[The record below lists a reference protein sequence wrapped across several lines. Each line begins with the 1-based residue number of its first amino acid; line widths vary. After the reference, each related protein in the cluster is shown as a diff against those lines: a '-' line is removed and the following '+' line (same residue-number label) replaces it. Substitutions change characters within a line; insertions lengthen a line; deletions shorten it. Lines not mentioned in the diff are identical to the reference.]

1 MESIPKSG
9 YYFSNRYA
17 RIILK
22 GYEEVLGRERLH
34 SVLSRAQLEAWLA
47 AYPPE
52 NEELEVDFADCS
64 AINLALEELY
74 GSRGGC
80 GLAIRAGRAAF
91 NELLEVFGSQL
102 GVDQMSFKLLPLR
115 EKIRA
120 GLQGLADLLHQI
132 GDQVATVTE
141 QAASF
146 LFTVQCCPDCWGR
159 GLAGRPVCCLTTG
172 LLQESLK
179 WLSGGQDWCIVETR
193 CIAKG
198 DPVCEFEIPKTA
210 L

>member
-1 MESIPKSG
+1 MEPRPKSG

-17 RIILK
+17 RILLK
-22 GYEEVLGRERLH
+22 GYEEVLGREQLN
-34 SVLSRAQLEAWLA
+34 SALSQAHLEAWLTA
-47 AYPPE
+47 FPPD
-52 NEELEVDFADCS
+52 NEQREVDFADCS

-74 GSRGGC
+74 GSRGAG

-91 NELLEVFGSQL
+91 DDLLQMFGSQL

-115 EKIRA
+115 EKIRTD
-120 GLQGLADLLHQI
+120 LQSLADLFQQVS
-132 GDQVATVTE
+132 DQVTTVSE
-141 QAASF
+141 QESSF
-146 LFTVQCCPDCWGR
+146 LFTVQRCPVCWGR
-159 GLAGRPVCCLTTG
+159 SLAVNPVCCLTAG
-172 LLQESLK
+172 LLQENLK